1 MHSHAASRRIRVL
14 IVDDSAIVRQLL
26 TDILSGDPEL
36 EVVGTAVDPIIARD
50 KIKVLSPDV
59 LTLDVEMPRMNGV
72 EFLEKLMRLRPM
84 PVVMVSSLTREG
96 ADVTLRA
103 LELGAVDFVA
113 KPLKDLAITLPALR
127 DEIVAKVKG
136 AAKAHI
142 RLTGP
147 RRATLPA
154 LEPVRATC
162 AAELIAIGA
171 STGGV
176 ETITELLSTF
186 PATIPAVVIVQHM
199 PEAFVPRFAARLRS
213 TLPFAVEPAADGRPL
228 TPGRVLIAPGNR
240 HLLVV
245 RGAGGGLETRLSD
258 GPPVSGHRPSVDALF
273 TSVAEARPKAVGV
286 LLTGMGRDGAA
297 GLLRMREAGALTIAQ
312 DEQTSTVFGMPR
324 AAQEL
329 NAAKLVLPL
338 PRIAAAIFSP
348 PGAGATVN
356 APGLGA
362 SVNQPGTPGAKSGG

>member
-1 MHSHAASRRIRVL
+1 MTTAAASRRIRVL

-26 TDILSGDPEL
+26 TDICASDPEL

-50 KIKVLSPDV
+50 KIKLLSPDV

-72 EFLEKLMRLRPM
+72 DFLEKLMRLRPM
-84 PVVMVSSLTREG
+84 PVLMVSSLTREG

-113 KPLKDLAITLPALR
+113 KPLKDLATTLPSLR
-127 DEIVAKVKG
+127 GEIVAKIK
-136 AAKAHI
+136 AAARAHI

-147 RRATLPA
+147 RRAALPA
-154 LEPVRATC
+154 LEPARATC
-162 AAELIAIGA
+162 SAELIAIGA

-186 PATIPAVVIVQHM
+186 PETIPGVVIVQHM
-199 PEAFVPRFAARLRS
+199 PEAFVPRFAARLRA
-213 TLPFAVEPAADGRPL
+213 TLPFAVEEATDGLPI
-228 TPGRVLIAPGNR
+228 TPGRVLIAPGNQ
-240 HLLVV
+240 HLQVV
-245 RGAGGGLETRLSD
+245 RGKGGGLETRLSS

-273 TSVAEARPKAVGV
+273 TSVADAKPKAVGI

-297 GLLRMREAGALTIAQ
+297 GLLRMREAGAVTIAQ

-329 NAAKLVLPL
+329 GAAKLILPL
-338 PRIAAAIFSP
+338 PKIAAAIFTPATVTEPGP
-348 PGAGATVN
+348 PG
-356 APGLGA
+356 
-362 SVNQPGTPGAKSGG
+362 SKSGG

>member
-1 MHSHAASRRIRVL
+1 MTSHAAPRRIRVL

-26 TDILSGDPEL
+26 TEILSADPEL
-36 EVVGTAVDPIIARD
+36 DVVGTAVDPIIARD
-50 KIKVLSPDV
+50 KIKLLSPDV

-84 PVVMVSSLTREG
+84 PVVMVSTLTREG

-113 KPLKDLAITLPALR
+113 KPLKDLAVTLPALR
-127 DEIVAKVKG
+127 EEILSKVKA

-147 RRATLPA
+147 RRAPLPA
-154 LEPVRATC
+154 MEPSRATC
-162 AAELIAIGA
+162 SAELIAIGA

-186 PATIPAVVIVQHM
+186 PTTIPGVVIVQHM
-199 PEAFVPRFAARLRS
+199 PEAFVPRVAARLRDA
-213 TLPFAVEPAADGRPL
+213 LPFAVEEARDGL
-228 TPGRVLIAPGNR
+228 AITPGRVLISPGNR
-240 HLLVV
+240 HLLIG
-245 RGAGGGLETRLSD
+245 RAKGGGLEARLSS

-273 TSVAEARPKAVGV
+273 GSVAETGAKAVGI
-286 LLTGMGRDGAA
+286 LLTGMGRDGAE
-297 GLLRMREAGALTIAQ
+297 GLLRMKEAGAVTIAQ
-312 DEQTSTVFGMPR
+312 DEQTCTVFGMPR

-329 NAAKLVLPL
+329 NAAKLILPL
-338 PRIAAAIFSP
+338 PKIAAAIF
-348 PGAGATVN
+348 N
-356 APGLGA
+356 EPGL
-362 SVNQPGTPGAKSGG
+362 PGPKTGG

>member
-1 MHSHAASRRIRVL
+1 MTNPSPSRRIRVL

-26 TDILSGDPEL
+26 TDILAADPEI

-50 KIKVLSPDV
+50 KIKLLSPDV

-96 ADVTLRA
+96 ADVTLKA

-113 KPLKDLAITLPALR
+113 KPLKDLASTLPALSE
-127 DEIVAKVKG
+127 EIVAKVKG
-136 AAKAHI
+136 AARAHI

-147 RRATLPA
+147 RRPPPPPQMAAAPA
-154 LEPVRATC
+154 AAC
-162 AAELIAIGA
+162 SAELIAIGA

-186 PATIPAVVIVQHM
+186 PAAIPAVVIVQHM
-199 PEAFVPRFAARLRS
+199 PEAFVPRFAARLREA
-213 TLPFAVEPAADGRPL
+213 LPFAVEPAADGKPL
-228 TPGRVLIAPGNR
+228 TPGRVLIAPGNQ

-245 RGAGGGLETRLSD
+245 RGKGGGLESRLSS
-258 GPPVSGHRPSVDALF
+258 GQPISGHRPSVDALF

-297 GLLRMREAGALTIAQ
+297 GLLKMKEAGAVTIAQ

-324 AAQEL
+324 AAQEM
-329 NAAKLVLPL
+329 NAATLVLPL
-338 PRIAAAIFSP
+338 PKIAAAIFNE
-348 PGAGATVN
+348 PGA
-356 APGLGA
+356 PG
-362 SVNQPGTPGAKSGG
+362 SKSGG